1 MTDGRNDAR
10 ERLEGRFDD
19 NDGAQNDRNSKT
31 ERKSK
36 KEKKSK
42 NSKKAKNVKKAW
54 NARSVYLPDDLNERV
69 DREFKRLDFE
79 LSDSDA
85 IDGFG
90 KTRDFYPLLFELAL
104 EEFEDMSV
112 EELEERLSE

>member
-31 ERKSK
+31 EGKSK

-42 NSKKAKNVKKAW
+42 SSKKAKNVKKAW

-104 EEFEDMSV
+104 EEFGDMSV